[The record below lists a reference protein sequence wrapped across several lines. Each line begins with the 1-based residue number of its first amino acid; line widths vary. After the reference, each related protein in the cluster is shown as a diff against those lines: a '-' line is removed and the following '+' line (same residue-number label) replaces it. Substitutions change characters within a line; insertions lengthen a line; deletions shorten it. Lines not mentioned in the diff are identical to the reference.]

1 MKWDICIVHQLLS
14 QQRECFSKEDQKTQR
29 GTRAEVSYFCSYT
42 EASFLLPRWH
52 IQCASFPCNG
62 LLWSP
67 TTSNKGGLFFLKQ
80 GQEAQTQLFAFSDTQ
95 TIRHESASRLMG
107 CSRKPFRTSPTLRY
121 VGMPSM
127 FVRKSAKSPVTPGNW
142 RLYVLTEASLIPAS
156 VALQPK
162 TQLSAFSSTT
172 SETSV
177 RRTSYIYRK
186 LGKLASIPPHRLSES
201 FFSGC
206 DIVLKY
212 WEKSFISQSH
222 GVLERNQGPGN
233 L

>member
-1 MKWDICIVHQLLS
+1 MKSHNK
-14 QQRECFSKEDQKTQR
+14 QQR
-29 GTRAEVSYFCSYT
+29 RAVLL
-42 EASFLLPRWH
+42 EAGS
-52 IQCASFPCNG
+52 
-62 LLWSP
+62 
-67 TTSNKGGLFFLKQ
+67 GGPNPVVC
-80 GQEAQTQLFAFSDTQ
+80 FSDTQ
-95 TIRHESASRLMG
+95 TNRHESPSRLMG
-107 CSRKPFRTSPTLRY
+107 CRLKSFHTSPTLTY

-177 RRTSYIYRK
+177 RRTSCIYRK
-186 LGKLASIPPHRLSES
+186 LGKLAAIPPHRLSES

-206 DIVLKY
+206 DIV
-212 WEKSFISQSH
+212 
-222 GVLERNQGPGN
+222 
-233 L
+233 